1 MIDFLANYWIW
12 VLGGAAFVVGRLL
25 GIGSNRN
32 SGEVGGTGLGDWLSG
47 DGDGDG
53 GD

>member
-1 MIDFLANYWIW
+1 MEWLSEHWIW
-12 VLGGAAFVVGRLL
+12 VLGAAAFVVGRLL

-32 SGEVGGTGLGDWLSG
+32 SGEVGGTGIFDWF

>member
-1 MIDFLANYWIW
+1 MTEFLADYWIW
-12 VLGGAAFVVGRLL
+12 GLGIGAFVIGRAL

-32 SGEVGGTGLGDWLSG
+32 SGEVGGTGVFDWF